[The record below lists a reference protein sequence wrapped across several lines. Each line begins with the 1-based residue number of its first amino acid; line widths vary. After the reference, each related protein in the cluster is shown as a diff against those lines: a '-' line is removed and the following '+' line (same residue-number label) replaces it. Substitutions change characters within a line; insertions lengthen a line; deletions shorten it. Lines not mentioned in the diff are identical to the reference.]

1 MAVPAV
7 QILWDDQSA
16 INKLSTVVE
25 DNVDRPIIM
34 AVSTADKGPEEW
46 KHSLLGQDFYDYYGQ
61 VPSFSVHGQPLIQAA
76 NAIDAGA
83 YVTFKRVVAA
93 DAKLANIGI
102 VANVSYT
109 AVDYEDPTTHLKVWE
124 KKTGTGDSAT
134 VDRVYSNT
142 NPDTTGANEYG
153 TEPIKVNRISVTLQP
168 VTYDLGS
175 VIPEGD
181 DRNSPEAFA
190 NQLYNSFKHT
200 GTVGSNNQTYPLFM
214 ITDNGRGVSNKR
226 FRITKDT
233 TASKPVE
240 YVRYFI
246 EVMEDDKTLET
257 FAFTLN
263 PDIIEQD
270 RNVNLQNVIRQKSHQ
285 LRCNFFDAEFEAFCE
300 NVAYLLN
307 FNTSLD
313 SDWSPA
319 GANVTADEFERQD
332 PIFGTDFFNKKYEYL
347 DVDNGQLSSVY
358 GIQLQNG
365 DNGKF
370 GDHPLSSDV
379 YIDRVKQAFDGT
391 FSDDIWDLDN
401 NRIDAIFDANYPAA
415 VKRAIE
421 NLVTFREDCI
431 YFRDMGLGLKS
442 LGNIEIDDRYNLK
455 NRFCATYLNS
465 YDIYDPY
472 TRKQISVTVM
482 YDLVRLFVK
491 HFINGRA
498 RPFCGIKYEVII
510 PTDNMVPGS
519 INFAP
524 KRTPLV
530 DQRQILDD
538 LRINYISQYDGNI
551 IAMNSEYTSQTEY
564 TQLSWI
570 NNVLAVQQVIKA
582 IRVLCPKI
590 RYSFLDG
597 EDLQNYKRD
606 VNELIVDKYS
616 SLFKSFTIE
625 YVENSQ
631 YDSNKI
637 IYAVLKV
644 QFRNFIQTEI
654 FKIIALQS

>member
-16 INKLSTVVE
+16 INQISPVTE

-34 AVSTADKGPEEW
+34 AVSSADKGPEEW
-46 KHSLLGQDFYDYYGQ
+46 KHQLIGQDFYDYYGQ
-61 VPSFSVHGQPLIQAA
+61 VPSFSVHGQALIQAA
-76 NAIDAGA
+76 NAINAGA
-83 YVTFKRVVAA
+83 YLTFKRVVS
-93 DAKLANIGI
+93 DKAKLANIGI

-109 AVDYEDPTTHLKVWE
+109 TVDFVDKTTGLKVWE
-124 KKTGTGDSAT
+124 QKKLDGT
-134 VDRVYSNT
+134 VDRVFSNT
-142 NPDTTGANEYG
+142 DPDPVAHAYG
-153 TEPIKVNRISVTLQP
+153 KAPVQTSDIKVVLQP
-168 VTYDLGS
+168 VTYDLGGVLPYGPS
-175 VIPEGD
+175 S
-181 DRNSPEAFA
+181 NNPEAFA

-214 ITDNGRGVSNKR
+214 ITDTGRGVSKKR

-246 EVMEDDKTLET
+246 EIMEGDRSLET
-257 FAFTLN
+257 LAFTLN
-263 PDIIEQD
+263 PDIIEKD
-270 RNVNLQNVIRQKSHQ
+270 KNVNLQNVIRMNSKQ
-285 LRCNFFDAEFEAFCE
+285 LRCNFFEDEFNAFCE
-300 NVAYLLN
+300 NVAFLLSQS
-307 FNTSLD
+307 NTSYDPDTLVTEK
-313 SDWSPA
+313 
-319 GANVTADEFERQD
+319 VTADEFERQD
-332 PIFGTDFFNKKYEYL
+332 PIFGTDFNNNTYTYL
-347 DVDNGQLSSVY
+347 TVDNGQLSSVY

-365 DNGKF
+365 SNGDF
-370 GDHPLSSDV
+370 GDRPITSSELPLR
-379 YIDRVKQAFDGT
+379 IQEAFNGT
-391 FSDDIWDLDN
+391 FSDDIYDLDN
-401 NRIDAIFDANYPAA
+401 NRIDAVFDANYPAI

-421 NLVTFREDCI
+421 DLVTFREDCV

-442 LGNIEIDDRYNLK
+442 LENIKIDDKSNTK

-498 RPFCGIKYEVII
+498 RPFCGIKYKVII

-519 INFAP
+519 INFTP

-530 DQRQILDD
+530 DQRKTLDD

-551 IAMNSEYTSQTEY
+551 IAMNTEYTSQTEY
-564 TQLSWI
+564 TQLSWV

-597 EDLQNYKRD
+597 EDLANYKRD
-606 VNELIVDKYS
+606 VNELIIDKYS
-616 SLFKSFTIE
+616 SLFKEFKIE

-637 IYAVLKV
+637 IYAILKV
-644 QFRNFIQTEI
+644 KFRNFIQTEI